1 MANNDLDRIY
11 AEMDKQLYN
20 ACLETGKQIK
30 KGWKEKIMDE
40 IYNAYYPRVYSR
52 QMALYNSID
61 FVVIKKDLCK
71 YEIILSTRD
80 ELHKYNETWN
90 EEMANITGLHNTT
103 YAEILSRFETDGQYQ
118 VFERDEPAYPTK
130 HTYEEYV
137 ENKKADK
144 IIIDYLHSKGF

>member
-11 AEMDKQLYN
+11 AELDKQLYN
-20 ACLETGKQIK
+20 ACLETGRRIK
-30 KGWKEKIMDE
+30 AGWKEKIMDE
-40 IYNAYYPRVYSR
+40 IYNAYRPRIYSR

-80 ELHKYNETWN
+80 ELHKYNETWIKST
-90 EEMANITGLHNTT
+90 ALKNTT
-103 YAEILSRFETDGQYQ
+103 YAEILSRFETDGEYQ
-118 VFERDEPAYPTK
+118 DFERDEPAYPTE